1 MRFHGTEV
9 AVRLSTDKCLFV
21 ERVKCFARW
30 HEDQFDVL
38 DEPREPVA
46 NHAGWKR
53 GGEYWIRPDI
63 WRDTIFEGNE
73 IASVEAART
82 LRDLGLLRVQDTRNF
97 QAVVGVR
104 NHKTVRAY
112 VVKPEIREWKPTEPV
127 YGIYGAPQIGLSSS
141 QGNGSPAL
149 VPLPSDGQHPL
160 LPALLSDGTRLSL
173 QRAIEV
179 LGASPDPGDRNFAT
193 ILRAQ
198 TTIIST
204 LLNAQLK
211 VDETRLREKQR
222 ADGERQV
229 LALLDA
235 EIAKEAMRK
244 AKELAK

>member
-1 MRFHGTEV
+1 M
-9 AVRLSTDKCLFV
+9 STDKCLFV

-73 IASVEAART
+73 IASVDAART

-104 NHKTVRAY
+104 NHKTARAY

-141 QGNGSPAL
+141 QGNVFADRPLAHHQVSSSFSSNTLTSQVRYAPPPAN
-149 VPLPSDGQHPL
+149 DGCF
-160 LPALLSDGTRLSL
+160 
-173 QRAIEV
+173 
-179 LGASPDPGDRNFAT
+179 GAVMMPRSMA
-193 ILRAQ
+193 
-198 TTIIST
+198 
-204 LLNAQLK
+204 
-211 VDETRLREKQR
+211 DE
-222 ADGERQV
+222 
-229 LALLDA
+229 
-235 EIAKEAMRK
+235 
-244 AKELAK
+244 

>member
-1 MRFHGTEV
+1 MRFHGPEV

-73 IASVEAART
+73 IASVDAART

-97 QAVVGVR
+97 QGVVGVR
-104 NHKTVRAY
+104 NHKTARAY

-141 QGNGSPAL
+141 QGNGAESPTYRRAL
-149 VPLPSDGQHPL
+149 F
-160 LPALLSDGTRLSL
+160 L
-173 QRAIEV
+173 Q
-179 LGASPDPGDRNFAT
+179 
-193 ILRAQ
+193 
-198 TTIIST
+198 
-204 LLNAQLK
+204 
-211 VDETRLREKQR
+211 
-222 ADGERQV
+222 GERLWREAGRTKEEFLGSRARSQRRKEK
-229 LALLDA
+229 L
-235 EIAKEAMRK
+235 IAGAGAILPLIGSVASATSR
-244 AKELAK
+244 A